1 MFEFRSAIE
10 KGADRAAGN
19 GKPFVGPEL
28 PLVGPKLPVIKPS
41 IGLLIPFDVIRRFH
55 GFTAIELL
63 ITIAIAAILVS
74 LALPDLRVFIQNNRL
89 KTEAS
94 ELYAALNFARNEAK
108 AHAIT
113 VTVCASNTQTSCPA
127 GAAWKDGW
135 IVWADRDRGGDV
147 DASEILRA
155 RAAPDNGIVVTGS
168 AVNIQYFADGS
179 TSGDF
184 TFDVCDDTRTGEK
197 GRTITVKSIGQ
208 AHSGEKND
216 CA

>member
-1 MFEFRSAIE
+1 MGSTH
-10 KGADRAAGN
+10 RAAHASSTFVRLN
-19 GKPFVGPEL
+19 LPFVGSKP
-28 PLVGPKLPVIKPS
+28 PVVKPS
-41 IGLLIPFDVIRRFH
+41 IGVLTPFVSFRRFL

-63 ITIAIAAILVS
+63 VTIAIAAILVS

-94 ELYAALNFARNEAK
+94 ELYAALNFARTEAK
-108 AHAIT
+108 ANAIT
-113 VTVCASNTQTSCPA
+113 VTVCASSTQTSCPA

-168 AVNIQYFADGS
+168 ATNIQFFADG
-179 TSGDF
+179 TSSAAGGDF
-184 TFDVCDDTRTGEK
+184 IFSVCDDTRTGEK
-197 GRTITVKSIGQ
+197 GRTIRIRTIGQ
-208 AHSGEKND
+208 THSEDKND